1 MSAKDVALV
10 YGVPSQLIGIPDAQT
25 YSNFAEAKLALYNM
39 LEKGNNLGKIDMDSI
54 VKKVGA
60 NRRVDIRKI
69 STENIAAAY
78 DGAVWPARLIGFGV
92 GIILFSILTWLILG
106 EKIEIK
112 SAVCVLLAFC
122 ILIIQLFWK

>member
-1 MSAKDVALV
+1 MDPKLLTLGFIYFIVSATAIWFQTHAQFFNDWSKDNALLVA
-10 YGVPSQLIGIPDAQT
+10 IPGFIIS
-25 YSNFAEAKLALYNM
+25 YW
-39 LEKGNNLGKIDMDSI
+39 SI
-54 VKKVGA
+54 KA
-60 NRRVDIRKI
+60 
-69 STENIAAAY
+69 TENIAEAY
-78 DGAVWPARLIGFGV
+78 DGAVWPASLIGFGV